1 MKATSPNLDFVVCS
15 QTGNQNEAGQAEN
28 KSGLH
33 VEKDCINGTNII
45 RFNYGLW
52 RISDEEEE
60 IVMRIKTTILFSLIA
75 SLSIA
80 TLGFAAEGVTEPDG
94 RSLAFD
100 NKKGNCLACHAIPG
114 EPKAE
119 SPGNIGPT
127 LVKMKERYPDRA
139 KLRAKIWDA
148 TSVYPDSVMP
158 PFGRNKILTEQEID
172 LVTDYI
178 QGL

>member
-1 MKATSPNLDFVVCS
+1 MR
-15 QTGNQNEAGQAEN
+15 N
-28 KSGLH
+28 KS
-33 VEKDCINGTNII
+33 
-45 RFNYGLW
+45 
-52 RISDEEEE
+52 
-60 IVMRIKTTILFSLIA
+60 TILFSLIA
-75 SLSIA
+75 SLGLAS
-80 TLGFAAEGVTEPDG
+80 LGYAAEGIPVQADG

-119 SPGNIGPT
+119 SAGNIGPP
-127 LVKMKERYPDRA
+127 LVNMKERYPDRA

-148 TSVYPDSVMP
+148 TAANPDSVMP
-158 PFGRNKILTEQEID
+158 PFGRNKILTDQEVD